1 MIDFTSELGQRALAL
16 LKQQNVIWL
25 TTVGRDQTPH
35 PRPVW
40 FYWDGESVLIYSQ
53 PDAHKIRHLTRSPLA
68 SLHFNTDD
76 EGSEVVVL
84 TGEARVDGK
93 TPPAD
98 KNREYLRKYQE
109 GIAGLGMT
117 PEDFAQ
123 DYSVPIRFV
132 PAALR
137 GF

>member
-1 MIDFTSELGQRALAL
+1 MIDFTSELGQRALTL
-16 LKQQNVIWL
+16 LKGQSVIWL
-25 TTVGRDQTPH
+25 TTVGRDETPQ

-53 PDAHKIRHLTRSPLA
+53 PDAHKIRHLARSPRA

-93 TPPAD
+93 APRAD
-98 KNREYLRKYQE
+98 KNRDYLRKYQE

-117 PEDFAQ
+117 PEGFAQ

-132 PAALR
+132 PKGLR

>member
-16 LKQQNVIWL
+16 LKGQSVIWL
-25 TTVGRDQTPH
+25 TTVGRDQTPQ

-40 FYWDGESVLIYSQ
+40 FYWDGESLLIYSQ
-53 PDAHKIRHLTRSPLA
+53 PDARKIQHLKRSPRA
-68 SLHFNTDD
+68 SLHFNTDE

-93 TPPAD
+93 APPAD
-98 KNREYLRKYQE
+98 KNRDYLRKYQE

-117 PEDFAQ
+117 PEAFAQ

-132 PAALR
+132 PMTLR